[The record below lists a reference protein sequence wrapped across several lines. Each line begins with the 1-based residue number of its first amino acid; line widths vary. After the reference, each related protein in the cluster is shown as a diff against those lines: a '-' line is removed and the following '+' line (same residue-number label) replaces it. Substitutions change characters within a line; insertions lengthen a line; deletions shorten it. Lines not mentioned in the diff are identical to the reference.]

1 MALAFGSH
9 DLRGTYFLK
18 TQHFFLLCR
27 EMKTYFQSDD
37 SQSYEYLY
45 YRKKNFLTFPAGD
58 DIQIYILIWNNSLGH
73 VMADG
78 STSALFH
85 IISEA

>member
-1 MALAFGSH
+1 
-9 DLRGTYFLK
+9 
-18 TQHFFLLCR
+18 
-27 EMKTYFQSDD
+27 MKTYFQSDD
-37 SQSYEYLY
+37 SKSYEYLY
-45 YRKKNFLTFPAGD
+45 YRKENFLTFPAED

-78 STSALFH
+78 STGALFY